1 MINEEEGQR
10 ALNILQSLEPC
21 GIGARNL
28 SECLII
34 QLRHK
39 YILDDM
45 LKEIVLNY
53 LEYVAENKY
62 AYISRKLR
70 ISQKKVQVYVNYI
83 KSLEPKPSRGFYTGN
98 DVKMI
103 IPDAYIFKYYDKYEV
118 ILNNS
123 IIPKLS
129 VNSLYKEFAI
139 KNSDNEEVQYIKSKI
154 VTANALIN
162 SIEKR
167 NNTLLNLL
175 KCIVEIQKEYFEK
188 GDLYLKPMVLKDV
201 AREINVHESTVSR
214 TIKEKYIL
222 TDWGIVRIKDL
233 FSKVCPKSLELAPNF
248 IAIKEKYNEDN
259 NDENVIDSLKPFDK
273 SQDMECSEEYS
284 TTVLAKE
291 KKTKYLFVPGCTV
304 PAYSP
309 GLIEKTLAHLR
320 DTLDGEVGAMIQ
332 CCGKVTKLIGEPVK
346 FKERNK
352 KAVEEINE
360 TNADLIITICPS
372 CYNVYSSTTDKKV
385 ISYWDLMKESIGIPE
400 NQKNIGLDSDVIFNI
415 HDSCVTRNVS
425 SHHESVRWIIEELGY
440 KYSEIERSKGN
451 TRCCG
456 VGGMVCSSNPELYE
470 KVYNRRAGDFNSEHI
485 ISYCGSCR
493 GTMEAGGKDS
503 LHILNLLHGGIYT
516 KEQAQK
522 RGYKSEEEMWANR
535 LESKKRL
542 DNMK

>member
-1 MINEEEGQR
+1 MNFDLDISHQQKLIITQGIKQSINILQMSAQDLREYIDKEYEENPVIDIEYSKENDSLISENFNIYINQKNCYLSSSEEYNVFDFIKEKKTLRDYLYEQLVTIKCDNSIKKTIVYMINSLDDNGYLREPLENICKELMINEEEGQR

-39 YILDDM
+39 SILDDM

-162 SIEKR
+162 AIEKR

-222 TDWGIVRIKDL
+222 TDRGIVRIKDL
-233 FSKVCPKSLELAPNF
+233 FSKNIVYKNTNNQDMSIHKIKSK
-248 IAIKEKYNEDN
+248 IKEIIDKENRKKPLSDQYICNLLN
-259 NDENVIDSLKPFDK
+259 NDNIDISRR
-273 SQDMECSEEYS
+273 
-284 TTVLAKE
+284 TVAK
-291 KKTKYLFVPGCTV
+291 Y
-304 PAYSP
+304 
-309 GLIEKTLAHLR
+309 R
-320 DTLDGEVGAMIQ
+320 
-332 CCGKVTKLIGEPVK
+332 
-346 FKERNK
+346 
-352 KAVEEINE
+352 
-360 TNADLIITICPS
+360 
-372 CYNVYSSTTDKKV
+372 
-385 ISYWDLMKESIGIPE
+385 
-400 NQKNIGLDSDVIFNI
+400 
-415 HDSCVTRNVS
+415 
-425 SHHESVRWIIEELGY
+425 EELG
-440 KYSEIERSKGN
+440 IRS
-451 TRCCG
+451 
-456 VGGMVCSSNPELYE
+456 SS
-470 KVYNRRAGDFNSEHI
+470 KR
-485 ISYCGSCR
+485 
-493 GTMEAGGKDS
+493 K
-503 LHILNLLHGGIYT
+503 IL
-516 KEQAQK
+516 
-522 RGYKSEEEMWANR
+522 
-535 LESKKRL
+535 
-542 DNMK
+542 